1 MLDRL
6 KNLDVQRP
14 DLEELVFLSAQAKIL
29 RAEFEVENVDVP
41 EWLDNS
47 ARALKREVRT
57 RLANSVDKR
66 VREIKSRLD
75 ALKTP
80 SEKKAELEKELATL
94 TATASA

>member
-1 MLDRL
+1 MLEKL
-6 KNLDVQRP
+6 KNLDVDRP
-14 DLEELVFLSAQAKIL
+14 DLEELIYLSAQARAL
-29 RAEFEVENVDVP
+29 RAEFEAESVEVP

-80 SEKKAELEKELATL
+80 SEKKAELEAELATL
-94 TATASA
+94 TAGASA